1 MNKRDVIQKCI
12 MRVEGDEV
20 GGSPAEKEP
29 KEFITAYVSLGSTGY
44 EETSS
49 KMAEYGIKSQWVL
62 KVVTSNALEES
73 KEVRYIWKDR
83 LFRVMHQVKVGNE
96 YFSILVEQNE

>member
-1 MNKRDVIQKCI
+1 MNKRDAIQKCI

-29 KEFITAYVSLGSTGY
+29 KEFITAYVSLGTI
-44 EETSS
+44 EDTSS
-49 KMAEYGIKSQWVL
+49 KMTEYGIKSQWVL
-62 KVVTSNALEES
+62 KVVTSSALEES
-73 KEVRYIWKDR
+73 KEVRYIWKDK
-83 LFRVMHQVKVGNE
+83 LFRVMRQVKVGNE